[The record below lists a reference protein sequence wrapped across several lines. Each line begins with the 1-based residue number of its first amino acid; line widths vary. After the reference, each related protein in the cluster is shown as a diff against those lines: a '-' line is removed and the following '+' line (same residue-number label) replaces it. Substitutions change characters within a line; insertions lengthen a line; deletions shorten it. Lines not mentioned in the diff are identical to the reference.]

1 MNQIDR
7 KRHMMSIRKL
17 DTLCAAKTSELAT
30 LQHLA
35 KQVLNEVARV
45 NSEVLE
51 LEKEL
56 AKLGTPMRCIF
67 AERDEEGEDQ

>member
-1 MNQIDR
+1 
-7 KRHMMSIRKL
+7 MSEAL
-17 DTLCAAKTSELAT
+17 WLAKTSELAT

-35 KQVLNEVARV
+35 NQVLSEVARV

-56 AKLGTPMRCIF
+56 AKLGTPMRCIH
-67 AERDEEGEDQ
+67 AVREESV

>member
-7 KRHMMSIRKL
+7 KRHMRAIHKL
-17 DTLCAAKTSELAT
+17 DTLWSAKTSELAT

-35 KQVLNEVARV
+35 KQILNEVARV

-51 LEKEL
+51 LEKES
-56 AKLGTPMRCIF
+56 AKLTPDTPLRCVL
-67 AERDEEGEDQ
+67 AEREESV

>member
-1 MNQIDR
+1 
-7 KRHMMSIRKL
+7 MSEAL
-17 DTLCAAKTSELAT
+17 WLAKTSELAT

-35 KQVLNEVARV
+35 NQVLSEVARV

-51 LEKEL
+51 LERES
-56 AKLGTPMRCIF
+56 AKLTPDAPMRCIF

>member
-1 MNQIDR
+1 MNDA
-7 KRHMMSIRKL
+7 L
-17 DTLCAAKTSELAT
+17 WLAKTSELAT

-35 KQVLNEVARV
+35 RQILSEVARV

-51 LEKEL
+51 LEKES

-67 AERDEEGEDQ
+67 AERDEEGDVE